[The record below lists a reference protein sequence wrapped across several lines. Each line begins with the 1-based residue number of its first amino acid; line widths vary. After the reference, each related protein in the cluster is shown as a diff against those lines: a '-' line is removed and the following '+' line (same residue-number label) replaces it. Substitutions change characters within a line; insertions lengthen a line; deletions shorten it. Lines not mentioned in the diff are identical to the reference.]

1 MADGI
6 ATEGNVLVL
15 SYDELGERTGRTRN
29 AARQLAR
36 RRGWR
41 VISGNDGS
49 HRVAVPASDL
59 RDATATASRR
69 DRDGED
75 AVAMLVD
82 ELRAVREGVATLRD
96 KLDEAQR
103 EVANA
108 KLAAA
113 ERVRE
118 AEVAAAQR
126 VAAELERLLERE
138 RRPWWRRWV
147 G

>member
-1 MADGI
+1 
-6 ATEGNVLVL
+6 
-15 SYDELGERTGRTRN
+15 
-29 AARQLAR
+29 
-36 RRGWR
+36 
-41 VISGNDGS
+41 
-49 HRVAVPASDL
+49 
-59 RDATATASRR
+59 
-69 DRDGED
+69 
-75 AVAMLVD
+75 MLVD

-126 VAAELERLLERE
+126 DAAELERLLERE